1 MIPSWLISITSF
13 PANCQRN
20 SMTRDR
26 NINKRGPSDASI
38 QTVSLSN
45 VMEGDEKIEV
55 VIAYMKN
62 AIIGTAISNV
72 KAAFS

>member
-26 NINKRGPSDASI
+26 NINKERPSDTSI
-38 QTVSLSN
+38 QIVSLSN
-45 VMEGDEKIEV
+45 VTEGGEKIEMI
-55 VIAYMKN
+55 IAYMKN
-62 AIIGTAISNV
+62 AIIGPAINNA